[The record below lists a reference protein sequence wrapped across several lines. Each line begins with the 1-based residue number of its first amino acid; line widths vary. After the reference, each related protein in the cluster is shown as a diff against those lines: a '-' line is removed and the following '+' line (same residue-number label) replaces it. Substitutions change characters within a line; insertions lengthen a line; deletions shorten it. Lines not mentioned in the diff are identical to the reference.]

1 VTLKVEIN
9 NAQNRIAHFM
19 TQYFEQDLVTDET
32 VKAATFY
39 SINNGGKRLRPF
51 LVYATGEMLGA
62 KNSDLDVVAAA
73 IECIHSYSL
82 VHDDLPAMDDDDL
95 RRGKP
100 TCHIQFDEAQAIL
113 AGDALQSLA
122 FELISSHHFA
132 VSESRQISMIRAL
145 SKAAGL
151 QGMVG
156 GQALDIAGTNQ
167 DISLEDLEQ
176 IHRLKTGALLICAI
190 ELGALCAPELK
201 SSDLESLHLYGQ
213 SIGLAFQVQDDIL
226 DIEGDTQILG
236 KPQGSDISN
245 NKSTYPA
252 ILGLKG
258 AKQKAQ
264 DLTEQAIEQL
274 SNVNAN
280 TDMLAK
286 LAKYIV
292 ERDH

>member
-1 VTLKVEIN
+1 
-9 NAQNRIAHFM
+9 
-19 TQYFEQDLVTDET
+19 
-32 VKAATFY
+32 
-39 SINNGGKRLRPF
+39 
-51 LVYATGEMLGA
+51 
-62 KNSDLDVVAAA
+62 
-73 IECIHSYSL
+73 
-82 VHDDLPAMDDDDL
+82 
-95 RRGKP
+95 
-100 TCHIQFDEAQAIL
+100 
-113 AGDALQSLA
+113 
-122 FELISSHHFA
+122 
-132 VSESRQISMIRAL
+132 
-145 SKAAGL
+145 
-151 QGMVG
+151 MVG

>member
-1 VTLKVEIN
+1 MTLKVEIN
-9 NAQNRIAHFM
+9 NAQNRIAYFM

-51 LVYATGEMLGA
+51 LVYATGKMLGA

-122 FELISSHHFA
+122 FELIASHRFA
-132 VSESRQISMIRAL
+132 VPESRQISMIRAL

-190 ELGALCAPELK
+190 ELGALCAPELN
-201 SSDLESLHLYGQ
+201 SSDLENLHLYGQ

-236 KPQGSDISN
+236 KPKGSDISN

-264 DLTEQAIEQL
+264 DLIEQAIVQL
-274 SNVNAN
+274 NNVNAN

-286 LAKYIV
+286 LAKYII

>member
-1 VTLKVEIN
+1 VTLKIKLS
-9 NAQNRIAHFM
+9 NAQERVAHFL
-19 TQYFEQDLVTDET
+19 TKYFEQDLITDET
-32 VKAATFY
+32 VKAAAFY

-62 KNSDLDVVAAA
+62 KDRDLDVVAAA

-82 VHDDLPAMDDDDL
+82 VHDDLPAMDNDEL

-100 TCHIQFDEAQAIL
+100 TCHIAFDEAQAIL

-122 FELISSHHFA
+122 YELISNHNFA
-132 VSESRQISMIRAL
+132 VSAQRQIEMIRAL

-156 GQALDIAGTNQ
+156 GQALDIAGTNK
-167 DISLEDLEQ
+167 DISLEELEK

-201 SSDLESLHLYGQ
+201 SSDLENLYQYGQ
-213 SIGLAFQVQDDIL
+213 NIGLAFQVQDDIL
-226 DIEGDTQILG
+226 DIEGDTHILG
-236 KPQGSDISN
+236 KPQGSDVSN

-252 ILGLKG
+252 ILGLKE

-264 DLTEQAIEQL
+264 NLTKQAILQL
-274 SNVNAN
+274 NNVNAN
-280 TDMLAK
+280 TDVLEK
-286 LAKYIV
+286 LAKYII